1 MVREGSLFVLLL
13 KEFVEIF
20 FASKYIVNYS
30 ECLMGSGKE
39 YCHRLHFSGK
49 PTLRWRFACRKFVGE
64 WLQGSLLWG
73 SEENRI
79 RQRERLKFNAVTA
92 VAPDHP
98 TRSSGAS
105 ELSSVEAKGS
115 DLYLSKLTSHWT
127 YAIPGKGAC
136 PWADDFL

>member
-1 MVREGSLFVLLL
+1 
-13 KEFVEIF
+13 
-20 FASKYIVNYS
+20 
-30 ECLMGSGKE
+30 MGSGKE
-39 YCHRLHFSGK
+39 YCHGLHSSGK
-49 PTLRWRFACRKFVGE
+49 PTLRCRFAHRRFVGE

-79 RQRERLKFNAVTA
+79 RQREKLKFNAVTT

-136 PWADDFL
+136 PWADDFLWQREISGEGLIVLQSVANTSRAGKWALQS